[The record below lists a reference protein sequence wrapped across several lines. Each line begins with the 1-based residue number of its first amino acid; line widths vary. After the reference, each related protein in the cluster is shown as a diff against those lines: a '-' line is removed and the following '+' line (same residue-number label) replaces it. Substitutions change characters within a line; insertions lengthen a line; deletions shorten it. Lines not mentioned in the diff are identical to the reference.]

1 MGARH
6 ALLRE
11 LIKEAENSKA
21 KRSMYAETQKERI
34 EILDAVRKS
43 VWNREMDPIDVEVV
57 GGEVVRYDFSRGY
70 VPGMYMI
77 GYDLHWFADLLAFQ

>member
-21 KRSMYAETQKERI
+21 KRSMYAETQRERAEMLEAI
-34 EILDAVRKS
+34 KNSE
-43 VWNREMDPIDVEVV
+43 WNVDMDPLVV
-57 GGEVVRYDFSRGY
+57 TSHAGQQFRHDFSSGY
-70 VPGMYMI
+70 VSCHTVP
-77 GYDLHWFADLLAFQ
+77 L